1 MGAWTPSAASFQ
13 QLTAHEAMDRAGRIP
28 DADLEDWEDRILAA
42 QRHVRGSV
50 GTA

>member
-1 MGAWTPSAASFQ
+1 MQ
-13 QLTAHEAMDRAGRIP
+13 EVIDAMDRAGRISN
-28 DADLEDWEDRILAA
+28 ADLEDWEDRILAA